1 MFIMGH
7 KFQWPDDGL
16 KYELADYK
24 NLSTDHFNNQHIF
37 KYLAEFT
44 CNPVTLEAEFRVGVD
59 SIPVEGKCPSIDG
72 WTVWPPVIQ
81 HKERSLA
88 KYWDPAET

>member
-16 KYELADYK
+16 KYEPVDYK

-37 KYLAEFT
+37 KYLAEFM

>member
-16 KYELADYK
+16 KYEPVDYK

-37 KYLAEFT
+37 KHLAEFT
-44 CNPVTLEAEFRVGVD
+44 CNPVTLEAEFRIGVG

-72 WTVWPPVIQ
+72 WIVWTPVRRESWLNTGTQ
-81 HKERSLA
+81 LR
-88 KYWDPAET
+88 PNN